1 VPSRSLVILLLLLLG
16 IGLAACAAQTP
27 RRDIFAAYQA
37 EMQERG
43 YLRTE
48 TDPNDVPYSNTRLAE
63 HFRRIAF
70 FTFPNDE
77 VHIPK
82 PLTRWQGPIHYAV
95 LGTEDD
101 QEQVDRLMARIAQ
114 LTGLDIRHA
123 PEERANFVILL
134 MDEGEQRAARLSFPD
149 AESRAFFDG
158 FVSAIFD
165 CGAIADWSDDDP
177 EITRALVYLHG
188 DLQGLYR
195 RLCFQEEI
203 SQSFGL
209 FNDDPTVRPSI
220 FNDDDEF
227 ALLTT
232 HDEFLLRIL
241 YDHRLRVGMTEE
253 EAMPIVHRIIGEMR
267 PAD

>member
-1 VPSRSLVILLLLLLG
+1 MRCRNFAMVPVAL
-16 IGLAACAAQTP
+16 GLAACAP
-27 RRDIFAAYQA
+27 SGSDRGDLFAAYQA

-43 YLRTE
+43 YLRTDR
-48 TDPNDVPYSNTRLAE
+48 DPHDVSYSNARLAE

-77 VHIPK
+77 VHLPK
-82 PLTRWQGPIHYAV
+82 PLTRWKGPIRYAV
-95 LGTEDD
+95 LGTGED
-101 QEQVDRLMARIAQ
+101 QEQVDLLMARIAG
-114 LTGLDIRHA
+114 LTGLDIGDA
-123 PEERANFVILL
+123 PESEANFVILML
-134 MDEGEQRAARLSFPD
+134 DERERRAARRTFHD
-149 AESRAFFDG
+149 DRSRAFFDS
-158 FVSAIFD
+158 FLSAIFD

-188 DLQGLYR
+188 DLRGLYR

-232 HDEFLLRIL
+232 HDEYLLRIL
-241 YDHRLRVGMTEE
+241 YDPRLRVGMTEE
-253 EAMPIVHRIIGEMR
+253 EAMPVVHRIIRELR
-267 PAD
+267 PTG